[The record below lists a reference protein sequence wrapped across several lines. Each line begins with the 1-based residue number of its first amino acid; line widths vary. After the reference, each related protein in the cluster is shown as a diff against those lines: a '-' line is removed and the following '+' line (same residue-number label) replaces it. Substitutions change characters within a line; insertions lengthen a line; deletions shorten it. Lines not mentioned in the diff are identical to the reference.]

1 MGERYSKVSD
11 KVGNPRLESYLAIG
25 QGIYFDERCQQIL
38 NDSDLGGIYLTA
50 LTQVKH
56 YFSRA
61 LAYRSFSV
69 FIILVGMIV
78 AFWAITPGHIFISPP
93 VIDIFLEMSP
103 MVAIVTVA
111 MGLLLISG
119 EFDLSVGST
128 YALTAATTAILY
140 TYYGI
145 NPAIAIL
152 AGLALGG
159 FLGFINGMI
168 VTKLGITSLI
178 ATLGTMWAFRGVV
191 LLITGGY
198 ETPYYPAET
207 SPIFSDFLS
216 GKIGAIYVQ
225 FIWLIVVAVFLW
237 VLLEHTKFGNWILS
251 TGSNKQSA
259 RMMGINTDRVKVICF
274 ILVGVLSAF
283 AGIIQAT
290 RIHVAAP
297 WTAQTL
303 NLEAIAGAVVG
314 GTSLW
319 GGVGSIPGAILGALC
334 IRVLSVG
341 LTMLG
346 LSPYHFMISL
356 GILLILAVAFNVIV
370 RKRVLR
376 R

>member
-1 MGERYSKVSD
+1 M
-11 KVGNPRLESYLAIG
+11 
-25 QGIYFDERCQQIL
+25 
-38 NDSDLGGIYLTA
+38 GGIYLTI

-56 YFSRA
+56 ILSKI
-61 LAYRSFSV
+61 LGYRSFSV
-69 FIILVGMIV
+69 LIILVGMIV
-78 AFWAITPGHIFISPP
+78 AFWAITPGHLFLSPA

-103 MVAIVTVA
+103 MLAIVTVA

-128 YALTAATTAILY
+128 LALTASVTAILY
-140 TYYGI
+140 TTYGVD
-145 NPAIAIL
+145 PALAIL
-152 AGLALGG
+152 AGLGLGG

-168 VTKLGITSLI
+168 VTKLGISSLI

-198 ETPYYPAET
+198 EVPYYPAKT
-207 SPIFSDFLS
+207 SPIFFDFFS

-225 FIWLIVVAVFLW
+225 FIWLILVAILLW
-237 VLLEHTKFGNWILS
+237 VLLEHTKFGNWIFS

-259 RMMGINTDRVKVICF
+259 RMMGINTDRVKIICF
-274 ILVGVLSAF
+274 IIVGVLSAF

-290 RIHVAAP
+290 RIHVSAP
-297 WTAQTL
+297 WTAQTW

-314 GTSLW
+314 GVSLR
-319 GGVGSIPGAILGALC
+319 GGVGSIIGAILGALC

-346 LSPYHFMISL
+346 LSPYHFMISV

-370 RKRVLR
+370 RRRVLR